1 MDILT
6 FAEKKR
12 VFSPPKG
19 SYFLFGPR
27 GTGKSSWIKKHYPKC
42 LYIDLLMQDQFRI
55 YSGYPEKLKNVV
67 DAQENLETVVID
79 EIQKIP
85 ELLTI
90 IHTLIEEKKGIQ
102 FILTGSNARKL
113 KKTGVDLLAGRAIKR
128 MMHPFLACEMGSS
141 FNLDHALHLGMLPI
155 VWGAK
160 DPEEVLDTYVD
171 LYIQEEVKHEGLIRN
186 IGSFSRFLSVIAF
199 SHANVINL
207 TNIARECEVK
217 RHLVESYL
225 EILQDL
231 LLAQLVPVFTN
242 RAQRN
247 LVSHPKLYLFDAGVY
262 HSLRNLSVMDSSE
275 EIRGVTLEGLVF
287 QHLAAWCDY
296 SKGKYQISF
305 WRTKA
310 GVEVD
315 FIIYGEGVFCAIEV
329 KNGMKVSS
337 KDVRGLLHFKEDYP
351 KCKTLL
357 LYRGKDRI
365 MENGILC
372 IPCDEFLKNI
382 RPNEPLF

>member
-6 FAEKKR
+6 INEKKR
-12 VFSPPKG
+12 VFSPLKG

-27 GTGKSSWIKKHYPKC
+27 GTGKSSWIKRHYPNC

-55 YSGYPEKLKNVV
+55 YSTYPERLKKVI

-90 IHTLIEEKKGIQ
+90 IHVLIEERKEIQ
-102 FILTGSNARKL
+102 FILTGSNPRKL

-128 MMHPFLACEMGSS
+128 MMHPFLACEMGDS
-141 FNLDHALHLGMLPI
+141 FDLDRALNLGMLPI

-160 DPEEVLDTYVD
+160 DPEEVLETYVD
-171 LYIQEEVKHEGLIRN
+171 LYIQEEVKHEELTRS

-199 SHANVINL
+199 SHASLLNL

-217 RHLVESYL
+217 RHLVENYL

-231 LLAQLVPVFTN
+231 LLAHLVPVFTN
-242 RAQRN
+242 RAQRS

-262 HSLRNLSVMDSSE
+262 HSLRSLSLMDAPQ
-275 EIRGVTLEGLVF
+275 EIQGGSLEGLVL
-287 QHLAAWCDY
+287 QHLIAWCDY
-296 SKGKYQISF
+296 SKGKHQISY

-310 GVEVD
+310 GLEVD
-315 FIIYGEGVFCAIEV
+315 FIIYGEGVFWAIEV
-329 KNGMKVSS
+329 KNNSKIST

-351 KCKTLL
+351 ECKTLL

-365 MENGILC
+365 VENGVLC
-372 IPCDEFLKNI
+372 IPCDEFLKSI
-382 RPNEPLF
+382 TPNHPLL